1 MRWMIKGTEDGERE
15 EGLKNWVAILF
26 FAECHLRV
34 MNSIASESERG
45 LDDVANLQPS
55 LNWSKTVQNLLFS

>member
-26 FAECHLRV
+26 FAECNLRF
-34 MNSIASESERG
+34 MNSIASES
-45 LDDVANLQPS
+45 
-55 LNWSKTVQNLLFS
+55 